1 MFPTFAAALWFIA
14 ALTVYAADE
23 RAALRRRAAQV
34 SHPMK
39 PAVSRAASMAHQTK
53 PFRARD
59 LNDVRMQ

>member
-34 SHPMK
+34 SHAMK
-39 PAVSRAASMAHQTK
+39 PAVSRA
-53 PFRARD
+53 RD
-59 LNDVRMQ
+59 LGRRPWRIKPNHFGHAI